1 MDSAGISL
9 VTLHRKKPSLH
20 QRWEGFVGEK
30 KEGQEPIFSIHKS
43 SIIGQYDIVA
53 QVYNS
58 TDPVQEFNIQ
68 GSYLQRNCTILY
80 NLTKTDQSE
89 EAKVVVAEIKRKM
102 DPDTNV
108 VLGKYVFLLCLK
120 AGIDGAFIVALL
132 LVLDQ
137 VEGHDFKEGSDT
149 VNFMYGH

>member
-1 MDSAGISL
+1 M
-9 VTLHRKKPSLH
+9 
-20 QRWEGFVGEK
+20 
-30 KEGQEPIFSIHKS
+30 
-43 SIIGQYDIVA
+43 
-53 QVYNS
+53 YN
-58 TDPVQEFNIQ
+58 P
-68 GSYLQRNCTILY
+68 
-80 NLTKTDQSE
+80 TKTDQSE

-137 VEGHDFKEGSDT
+137 VEGHDFKEGRDKLISRMVTECYLLKTMKSLIFSCIRISNLNLLVIT
-149 VNFMYGH
+149 VKSQIVTHSLILKSS